1 MYQGLPVKQIG
12 MFQLCYL
19 ACIYLCSV
27 VLLGMY
33 LLVFATVNVK
43 PDISHT
49 SRNCK
54 KVLFYIHAVKTV
66 MSFT

>member
-1 MYQGLPVKQIG
+1 LKLEYVSRSSSQTNWDV
-12 MFQLCYL
+12 
-19 ACIYLCSV
+19 SV

-49 SRNCK
+49 SRK
-54 KVLFYIHAVKTV
+54 GKTVLFYIHAVKTV